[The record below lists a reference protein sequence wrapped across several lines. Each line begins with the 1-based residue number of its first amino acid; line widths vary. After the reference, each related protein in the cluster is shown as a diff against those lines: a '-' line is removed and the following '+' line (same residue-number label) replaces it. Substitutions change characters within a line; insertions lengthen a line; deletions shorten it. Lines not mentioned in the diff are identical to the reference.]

1 MYKLGIAIGNNDLL
15 DWLELGLSAVADA
28 DLIKISPDTPLTEL
42 NLYIIDA
49 DEPGRGF
56 LTFYKNHARQH
67 GACQMVVL
75 GQPSSPAMM
84 AVDWFEGDAIFI
96 SKPAQISDVVHTV
109 KARLQALKEK
119 KESEASVPPAVDG
132 DGKGTRSLGYL
143 STLKLADLIQ
153 MLCLNGWTG
162 KIEINNL
169 TTDEAGEIYLNAGLL
184 THAKMG
190 QDSGKEACYHMLV
203 WGRCRFDFIEEHPL
217 VVKNID
223 ASWEEVLLEGARRLD
238 ERAAAGA

>member
-15 DWLELGLSAVADA
+15 DWLELGLSAVGDV

-96 SKPAQISDVVHTV
+96 SKPAQISDVVQTV
-109 KARLQALKEK
+109 KTRLQALKE
-119 KESEASVPPAVDG
+119 STAAAPPVLTG
-132 DGKGTRSLGYL
+132 DGKETRSLGYL

-169 TTDEAGEIYLNAGLL
+169 TTDEAGEIYLNAGIL

-190 QDSGKEACYHMLV
+190 EHSGKEACYLMLV

-217 VVKNID
+217 VVKNIE

-238 ERAAAGA
+238 ERTAAGA